1 MKATKFIMVFV
12 AAAAMMFASCGKE
25 DNNSNENE
33 NNQTSPIVGT
43 WEYHETSFE
52 GIRYYTEIMSF
63 KADGTATVQFTCYD
77 TYADGSTW
85 HYGKSMTGP
94 YTIDGANL
102 HLKLYYNGIMESED
116 SEFTY
121 SEPDMS
127 QEPDK
132 EFAFTFE
139 IAGNTLKV
147 DRGEEVIFGHG
158 GHPGVMEYIKK

>member
-1 MKATKFIMVFV
+1 MMFV
-12 AAAAMMFASCGKE
+12 ATAAMMFASCGKD
-25 DNNSNENE
+25 DNTDNNE

-52 GIRYYTEIMSF
+52 GIRYYTETMSF